1 MASIFKSSVN
11 KTVDSLA
18 KHLDALLSDDEDKKQ
33 KAITKLSDDISQI
46 HFILYGDPETDPKPE
61 QITKLVPKLLQPDTD
76 LFCKLAQFTSL
87 FEFEAKKQ
95 TAGIMNYI
103 IRRCSKY
110 DADKYIKSKTDK
122 HGHNVIIDCLLR
134 GYHDQHLAQNVG
146 SVLQEMAKRPELAPM
161 LLNEI
166 RITRKKGKEPEGDE
180 KDNDAQT
187 QAEGDDQEM
196 EERQVVDELFVLV
209 QKQSFDIASDAHKT
223 LQLLLTRNKKLVPK
237 YLEEN
242 YEKFF
247 DQFNQLIQS
256 DNYVTQRQFLNLL
269 SELLLEKTNFNLM
282 IKYIGQKENLRIAMV
297 LLKNESNAISHEA
310 FHIFKVF
317 VANPK
322 KARDIHIV
330 LWKNKEKLI
339 TFLQNF
345 LPEKAK
351 EDEAFAEEKKIV
363 IKHLEELPI
372 PEEIELHRQR
382 KASKARAKSQGTAL
396 LHKDTKSA
404 SGPHKSKSIPNVM
417 PHDGAN
423 NDDNYDYDVNQPEND
438 GDDAS
443 QTQQDDNNDSNNNN
457 DNDNDNNNNDDK
469 DKKPEEQ
476 PSAADDNAN
485 ADGGDGN

>member
-1 MASIFKSSVN
+1 MGFKNPVN
-11 KTVDSLA
+11 KTVDSLT
-18 KHLDALLSDDEDKKQ
+18 KHLDALISEDEDKKT
-33 KAITKLSDDISQI
+33 KAIAKLSDDIAQI
-46 HFILYGDPETDPKPE
+46 HFILYGDSDKDPNPDH
-61 QITKLVPKLLQPDTD
+61 ITKLVPKLLQSDTD
-76 LFCKLAQFTSL
+76 LFCKLAQYTTL

-110 DADKYIKSKTDK
+110 HADKYIKDKTDK
-122 HGHNVIIDCLLR
+122 KGHNVIIDCLLK

-146 SVLQEMAKRPELAPM
+146 SVLQEMAKRQELAPM

-166 RITRKKGKEPEGDE
+166 RITRKKMSNNKEE
-180 KDNDAQT
+180 K
-187 QAEGDDQEM
+187 EKEEY

-209 QKQSFDIASDAHKT
+209 QKPSFDIASDAYKT

-237 YLEEN
+237 YLETN
-242 YEKFF
+242 YDAFF
-247 DQFNQLIQS
+247 CQFNELIQS

-282 IKYIGQKENLRIAMV
+282 ISYIAQKENLKIAMT
-297 LLKNESNAISHEA
+297 LLKNDSNAISHEA

-339 TFLQNF
+339 TFLKNF

-363 IKHLEELPI
+363 IKHLEDLPI
-372 PEEIELHRQR
+372 PEEI
-382 KASKARAKSQGTAL
+382 KKARDQKAKKKRAQSQATAL
-396 LHKDTKSA
+396 LHDQSNHDQPDIK
-404 SGPHKSKSIPNVM
+404 KSKSIPNII
-417 PHDGAN
+417 P
-423 NDDNYDYDVNQPEND
+423 P
-438 GDDAS
+438 
-443 QTQQDDNNDSNNNN
+443 
-457 DNDNDNNNNDDK
+457 
-469 DKKPEEQ
+469 
-476 PSAADDNAN
+476 AADK
-485 ADGGDGN
+485 